1 MSDSSLSSPSS
12 PSSASASTAAGADDP
27 AATASAICPT
37 LFYRDAPAMIA
48 WLERAFGFRSRLIVP
63 GDNGTIRHSEL
74 SLGAVVIMVCS
85 SRPDLG
91 WKSVAELGG
100 ATAGVCVTVR
110 DPDAHHARAVAAGAE
125 VLFPLQETH
134 YGSRDYTARDPE
146 GTSWTFGTYVP
157 GAYWDGATGA

>member
-1 MSDSSLSSPSS
+1 MSDSTPSS
-12 PSSASASTAAGADDP
+12 LSASTARDAADP
-27 AATASAICPT
+27 ADPADTASAISPT

-74 SLGAVVIMVCS
+74 SLGSVVIMVCS
-85 SRPDLG
+85 SRPDRG

-100 ATAGVCVTVR
+100 ASAGVCVAVS

-125 VLFPLQETH
+125 VIFPLQETH

-157 GAYWDGATGA
+157 GAYWDGATGS